1 MNNNLLG
8 LLLIIVGAM
17 VGFILWY
24 LTRKESPTIVLG
36 TTKKYKLLNEF
47 NNKGITEKGQSEGVK
62 TVPPETTSSGKDEF
76 LNDNNYGSDN
86 ITPGDNF

>member
-1 MNNNLLG
+1 MNTKIIG
-8 LLLIIVGAM
+8 LLLIIVGSVAG
-17 VGFILWY
+17 VILWY
-24 LTRKESPTIVLG
+24 LTRKETPTIVLG

-62 TVPPETTSSGKDEF
+62 SIPQDITSSGKDEVIS
-76 LNDNNYGSDN
+76 DANYGNDN